1 MAEGVTKGIANR
13 PRQQIKINSASRML
27 VISKTA
33 PLAQLLVALIKDELA
48 EWSPSNSKTAMPITI
63 TLTTME
69 AITSNIN
76 LTLIYSEQMLGSRLP
91 LLPLS
96 EAVFSHSSQLLLVV
110 VLGNNK

>member
-1 MAEGVTKGIANR
+1 MAEGVTKVIANR

-33 PLAQLLVALIKDELA
+33 PLARLLVALIKDELA
-48 EWSPSNSKTAMPITI
+48 AWSPSSSKTAMPTITI
-63 TLTTME
+63 TTME

-76 LTLIYSEQMLGSRLP
+76 LTLIYSEQTLGSRLP

-96 EAVFSHSSQLLLVV
+96 AAVFSHSNQLLLVV
-110 VLGNNK
+110 ALGNNK